1 VSKKTKI
8 AAMIAGGVLLVAS
21 LGACAETPE
30 ESAEPTPAA
39 EETTE
44 APAEEPTTEEAP
56 AEETT
61 EEAPPEPELT
71 AAQEN
76 AIESAESYLEFGGF
90 SRQGLIDQLSSEY
103 GEGFKKK
110 DATFAVDYLDVNWKK
125 EAVEAAESYL
135 ESGSFS
141 LDGLIEQLE
150 SEYGDQFT
158 HAQAVYGA
166 KRAYNN

>member
-30 ESAEPTPAA
+30 DSAEPTPAA

-44 APAEEPTTEEAP
+44 APAAEPTTEEAP

-61 EEAPPEPELT
+61 EEAPEPELT

-76 AIESAESYLEFGGF
+76 ALEAAESYLEFQAF
-90 SRQGLIDQLSSEY
+90 SRQGLIDQLTSEY
-103 GEGFKKK
+103 GDGYKKK
-110 DATFAVDYLDVNWKK
+110 DATFAVDALDVNWKK
-125 EAVEAAESYL
+125 QAVRAAEEYL
-135 ESGSFS
+135 EFQSFS

-150 SEYGDQFT
+150 SEYGSQFT

>member
-1 VSKKTKI
+1 MSKKTKI

-30 ESAEPTPAA
+30 DSAEPTPAA

-44 APAEEPTTEEAP
+44 APAAEPTTEEAP

-76 AIESAESYLEFGGF
+76 ALEAAESYLEFQAF
-90 SRQGLIDQLSSEY
+90 SRQGLIDQLTSEY
-103 GEGFKKK
+103 GDGYKKK
-110 DATFAVDYLDVNWKK
+110 DATFAVDALDVNWKK
-125 EAVEAAESYL
+125 QAVRAAEEYL
-135 ESGSFS
+135 EFQSFS

-150 SEYGDQFT
+150 SEYGSQFT

>member
-8 AAMIAGGVLLVAS
+8 AVMIAGGVLLVAS

-39 EETTE
+39 EDTTE
-44 APAEEPTTEEAP
+44 AKAEEPTAEEAP
-56 AEETT
+56 TEETT
-61 EEAPPEPELT
+61 EEAPPEPKLT

-76 AIESAESYLEFGGF
+76 AIESAESYLEFGAF

-103 GEGFKKK
+103 GEGFKRK
-110 DATFAVDYLDVNWKK
+110 DAEFAVDSLDVNWKK
-125 EAVEAAESYL
+125 EAVESAESYL

>member
-30 ESAEPTPAA
+30 ES
-39 EETTE
+39 
-44 APAEEPTTEEAP
+44 TTEEAP

-61 EEAPPEPELT
+61 EEAPPESELT

-110 DATFAVDYLDVNWKK
+110 DATFAVDYLDVNWKE
-125 EAVEAAESYL
+125 EAVESAESYL

>member
-1 VSKKTKI
+1 VSKKTKV

-39 EETTE
+39 EET
-44 APAEEPTTEEAP
+44 ADEPTTEEAP

-76 AIESAESYLEFGGF
+76 ALEAAESYLEFQAF
-90 SRQGLIDQLSSEY
+90 SRQGLIDQLTSEY
-103 GEGFKKK
+103 GDGYKKK
-110 DATFAVDYLDVNWKK
+110 DATFAVDALDVNWKK
-125 EAVEAAESYL
+125 QAVRAAEDYL
-135 ESGSFS
+135 EFQSFS

-150 SEYGDQFT
+150 SEYGSQFT

>member
-1 VSKKTKI
+1 MT
-8 AAMIAGGVLLVAS
+8 AGGVSSAGAS
-21 LGACAETPE
+21 SAGASVVS
-30 ESAEPTPAA
+30 SAAGVGSA
-39 EETTE
+39 DSSGVSAQ
-44 APAEEPTTEEAP
+44 APRLATSRT
-56 AEETT
+56 
-61 EEAPPEPELT
+61 EAPPEPELT

-76 AIESAESYLEFGGF
+76 ALEAAQNYLEFGGF

-103 GEGFKKK
+103 GDGFKKK
-110 DATFAVDYLDVNWKK
+110 DATFAVDHLDVNWKK
-125 EAVEAAESYL
+125 EAVETAESYL

-166 KRAYNN
+166 KKAYNN

>member
-8 AAMIAGGVLLVAS
+8 AVMIAGGVLLVAS

-44 APAEEPTTEEAP
+44 APAEDTTEEA
-56 AEETT
+56 AEPTT

-71 AAQEN
+71 PGQEN
-76 AIESAESYLEFGGF
+76 AIESAESYLDFGGF
-90 SRQGLIDQLSSEY
+90 SRQGLIDQLTSEY

-110 DATFAVDYLDVNWKK
+110 DAEFAVDYLDVNWKK
-125 EAVEAAESYL
+125 EAVESAESYL